1 MDHTRQKFKKE
12 ILNHTLEQ
20 MDLIDIYRAF
30 HPTAAEYTYFLYGH
44 GIFTRIGHMIG
55 KKPKKQTKRK
65 KPNKPKDLA
74 NLRRLK

>member
-20 MDLIDIYRAF
+20 MDLIDIYRTF
-30 HPTAAEYTYFLYGH
+30 HPTAAEYTYFLYVH

-65 KPNKPKDLA
+65 NQTNQKTLQT
-74 NLRRLK
+74 